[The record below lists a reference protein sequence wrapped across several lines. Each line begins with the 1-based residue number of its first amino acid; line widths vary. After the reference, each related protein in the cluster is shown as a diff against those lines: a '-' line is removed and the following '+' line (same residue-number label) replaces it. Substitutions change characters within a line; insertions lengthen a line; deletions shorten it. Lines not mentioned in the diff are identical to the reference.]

1 MFRLLF
7 FPVRLSLKI
16 LRLSLRVTGTSNA
29 LLLGIGVAIGL
40 LIAPTSGA
48 ELRQR
53 IQERMDERRG
63 LGPDGPGTGSA
74 SLPQRG

>member
-7 FPVRLSLKI
+7 FPIRLSLNL
-16 LRLSLRVTGTSNA
+16 LRLSLRLTGTRNA
-29 LLLGIGVAIGL
+29 FLVVLGVVIGL

-48 ELRQR
+48 ELRR
-53 IQERMDERRG
+53 RLQERMDERRS